1 MQNITLQYSI
11 QTNNKPNMH
20 WWSFLDVHPKK
31 ILLLFDSLGT
41 DEFKF
46 FIVGN
51 DGNIIDRLLYNF
63 KKCKIKDQKL
73 SLCSLQFSVE
83 DWEKLE
89 QSKKEKLTNTAQ
101 NFFHLLTEFA
111 KLKKQTK

>member
-1 MQNITLQYSI
+1 MFTL
-11 QTNNKPNMH
+11 
-20 WWSFLDVHPKK
+20 KK
-31 ILLLFDSLGT
+31 SYCCLIALELMNLN
-41 DEFKF
+41 F